1 MSELPTLEDFRSH
14 IDAHHGLFDPH
25 GELTKTQNR
34 THLFSILAG
43 AFLNSFHRKIAR
55 VLNERTI
62 GGVDPLKRTVQT
74 LGILDEIEYGEEA
87 TAVSAAQR
95 LWRLHSHATATMD
108 DGTTVSAA
116 DPDLLGVAF
125 ITAFRCTAALHV
137 LEHSKSLHDFDDRS
151 RELFHSYWVERHG
164 PMAGVGIPSG
174 YLPESPDDAVNWWTD
189 QLQGNAIA
197 DAAQNTLE
205 SMLDAFSSTAA
216 GQVAELKTR
225 ITSKLGSPIVIRE
238 CRTIAYYAA
247 PQLLRETAWPEGPPH
262 LGHAALL
269 TLPIANRVLP
279 AWVAGGLARECP
291 EARRVILLVAE
302 EDATA

>member
-1 MSELPTLEDFRSH
+1 
-14 IDAHHGLFDPH
+14 
-25 GELTKTQNR
+25 
-34 THLFSILAG
+34 
-43 AFLNSFHRKIAR
+43 
-55 VLNERTI
+55 
-62 GGVDPLKRTVQT
+62 
-74 LGILDEIEYGEEA
+74 
-87 TAVSAAQR
+87 
-95 LWRLHSHATATMD
+95 
-108 DGTTVSAA
+108 
-116 DPDLLGVAF
+116 
-125 ITAFRCTAALHV
+125 
-137 LEHSKSLHDFDDRS
+137 
-151 RELFHSYWVERHG
+151 
-164 PMAGVGIPSG
+164 MAGVGIPSG

-247 PQLLRETAWPEGPPH
+247 PQFLRETAWPEGPPH

>member
-25 GELTKTQNR
+25 GELTKTQDR
-34 THLFSILAG
+34 THAFSILAG

-62 GGVDPLKRTVQT
+62 AGVDPLKRTVQT

-95 LWRLHSHATATMD
+95 LWRLHSHATATME
-108 DGTTVSAA
+108 DGTTASAA

-125 ITAFRCTAALHV
+125 ITGFRCTAALHV
-137 LEHSKSLHDFDDRS
+137 LEDSKGLHDVDDRS
-151 RELFHSYWVERHG
+151 RELFHAYWVERHG
-164 PMAGVGIPSG
+164 LMAGVGIPTG

-189 QLQGNAIA
+189 QLQENTIA
-197 DAAQNTLE
+197 DAAQHTLE
-205 SMLDAFSSTAA
+205 SILDAFSSTAA

-225 ITSKLGSPIVIRE
+225 ITSKMVSPIVIRE
-238 CRTIAYYAA
+238 CRTIAYFAA
-247 PQLLRETAWPEGPPH
+247 PQFLRETAWPEGPPH

-279 AWVAGGLARECP
+279 TWVAGGLSRE
-291 EARRVILLVAE
+291 
-302 EDATA
+302 